1 MNVFVPTQLLKQ
13 TQLEISC
20 MSQIKDNSKG
30 FPTVTYLWHTA
41 GKRGIC
47 VPHHYTS
54 YFVIWSIIFKS
65 CMTPTIVQRHYLT
78 PPIILWPTETVAGV
92 YVDKKPTKKYQNCVK
107 NVGNRKR
114 HDTINLLEALISN
127 RLGHMIHRLSY
138 HIKDITCALLAA
150 DRISSAEP
158 RGLRVKGSRW

>member
-1 MNVFVPTQLLKQ
+1 
-13 TQLEISC
+13 
-20 MSQIKDNSKG
+20 
-30 FPTVTYLWHTA
+30 
-41 GKRGIC
+41 
-47 VPHHYTS
+47 
-54 YFVIWSIIFKS
+54 
-65 CMTPTIVQRHYLT
+65 MTPTIVQRHYLT

-138 HIKDITCALLAA
+138 HIKEITCALLAA
-150 DRISSAEP
+150 DRISWAEP
-158 RGLRVKGSRW
+158 RGLWVKGSRWECKLAYLHICVSITHLVTLGRICESEKNSELIMITSHDYHSITD